1 MTDPLTDLSA
11 RGVSIWLD
19 DLSRDRLDTGSL
31 AELVAHDHV
40 MGVTTNPTIFAKAI
54 SAGDAYAGQLHDLWV
69 RGTSVEEALRA
80 LTTHDVRWACD
91 VLRPVYDATDGVDGR
106 VSIEVDPRLAHDT
119 EATIA
124 EARALW
130 WRVDRPNL
138 FIKIPAARQG
148 LPAIAAC
155 LAEGISVN
163 ITLIFSLTRYDE
175 VIDAFLDGLER
186 ARDAGRDLS
195 SIASVASF
203 FVSRV
208 DTEVDARLDKAGTA
222 AAAGLR
228 GRAAIA
234 NARLA
239 YERYERMLASP
250 RWAALASAGAR
261 PQRPLWASTSVKDP
275 AYPDTRYVTELVAPG
290 VINTMPEATLRAV
303 ADHGQIPADSV
314 RGHYQDARQVL
325 SQLRAAGVDYD
336 DVTADLEKHGLEL
349 FDASWRELSDQLT
362 AALRQPRP
370 GQLQEGQPQE
380 ESGK

>member
-1 MTDPLTDLSA
+1 MADPLADLSTN
-11 RGVSIWLD
+11 GVSIWLD
-19 DLSRDRLDTGSL
+19 DLSRGRLASGSL
-31 AELVAHDHV
+31 ARLVANDHV
-40 MGVTTNPTIFAKAI
+40 VGVTTNPAIFAKAI
-54 SAGDAYAGQLHDLWV
+54 SDGDEAYAGQLHDLWV
-69 RGTSVEEALRA
+69 RGTCVHEALRA

-91 VLRPVYDATDGVDGR
+91 VLRPAYDATDGVDGR

-119 EATIA
+119 EASIA

-163 ITLIFSLTRYDE
+163 VTLIFSLTRYDE
-175 VIDAFLDGLER
+175 VMDAFLDGLER
-186 ARDAGRDLS
+186 ARQAGRDLA

-208 DTEVDARLDKAGTA
+208 DTEVDARLDKIGTA
-222 AAAGLR
+222 AAAALR

-239 YERYERMLASP
+239 YQRYEQMLASP
-250 RWAALASAGAR
+250 RWAALAAAGAR

-275 AYPDTRYVTELVAPG
+275 AYPDTRYVTDLVAPG
-290 VINTMPEATLRAV
+290 VVSTMPEATLRAV
-303 ADHGQIPADSV
+303 ADHGQIPADSI
-314 RGHYQDARQVL
+314 RGHYQDARRVL
-325 SQLRAAGVDYD
+325 SQLAAAGVGYD
-336 DVTADLEKHGLEL
+336 DVTATLEQRGLES
-349 FDASWRELSDQLT
+349 FDASWRELGDQLG
-362 AALRQPRP
+362 ARLRHPCHH
-370 GQLQEGQPQE
+370 
-380 ESGK
+380 

>member
-1 MTDPLTDLSA
+1 MTDPLADLSA
-11 RGVSIWLD
+11 RGVSVWLD
-19 DLSRDRLDTGSL
+19 DLSRRRLATGSL
-31 AELVAHDHV
+31 ANLVAHHHV
-40 MGVTTNPTIFAKAI
+40 TGVTTNPTIFAKAI
-54 SAGDAYAGQLHDLWV
+54 AGGDDAYAGQLHDLWV

-91 VLRPVYDATDGVDGR
+91 VLRPAYDATDGVDGR
-106 VSIEVDPRLAHDT
+106 ASIEVDPRLAHDT

-138 FIKIPAARQG
+138 FVKIPAARQG

-155 LAEGISVN
+155 LAEGISINV
-163 ITLIFSLTRYDE
+163 TLIFSLARYDE
-175 VIDAFLDGLER
+175 VIDAFLDGMER
-186 ARDAGRDLS
+186 ARQAGHDLS
-195 SIASVASF
+195 TIGSVASF

-208 DTEVDARLDKAGTA
+208 DTEVDARLDKIGTA

-239 YERYERMLASP
+239 YQHYERMLAAP
-250 RWAALASAGAR
+250 RWAALAAEGAR

-275 AYPDTRYVTELVAPG
+275 AYPDTRYVTDLVAPG
-290 VINTMPEATLRAV
+290 VVNTMPEATLRAV
-303 ADHGQIPADSV
+303 AEHGQVPADSV

-325 SQLRAAGVDYD
+325 SQLQDLGVDYN
-336 DVTADLEKHGLEL
+336 DVTAGLEEHGLDI
-349 FDASWRELSDQLT
+349 FDASWRGLSDQL
-362 AALRQPRP
+362 ASALRRPR
-370 GQLQEGQPQE
+370 
-380 ESGK
+380 ESHPREKSGI